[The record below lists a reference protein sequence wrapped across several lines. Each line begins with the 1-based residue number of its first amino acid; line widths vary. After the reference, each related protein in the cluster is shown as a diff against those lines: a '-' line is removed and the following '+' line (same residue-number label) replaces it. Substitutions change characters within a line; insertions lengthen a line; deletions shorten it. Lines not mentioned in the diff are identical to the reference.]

1 MNKLACGI
9 AGFALGIFTGGIVVK
24 TIYKKIVN
32 KILDEKEEIQA
43 ELDRK
48 ININN
53 EAVKRLREAH
63 DEFVEYKEK
72 VNYETLAKHYSE
84 EEEQFDD
91 EDDAPV
97 DEYGEPIE
105 EESELEMY
113 PMRRYNH
120 EGEEMEEITVNST
133 APYIIPPEEFE
144 AYDDYES
151 DSYTWYPDGWV
162 TDSQGLPVDAN
173 VVKSLLGV
181 EFPLWFGKYAPDEV
195 WIRNDVRRMDFSVVR
210 DAEDFED
217 IATPRQRK
225 LAGI

>member
-1 MNKLACGI
+1 MNRLACGI
-9 AGFALGIFTGGIVVK
+9 AGFALGMFTGGIIVN

-72 VNYETLAKHYSE
+72 VDYEALAKNYYE

-97 DEYGEPIE
+97 DEYGEAIE

-113 PMRRYNH
+113 PIRRYNP

-133 APYIIPPEEFE
+133 KPYPIPPEEFE
-144 AYDDYES
+144 VYDEYES

-162 TDSQGLPVDAN
+162 TDNQGLPVDPN
-173 VVKSLLGV
+173 VVKELLGV

-195 WIRNDVRRMDFSVVR
+195 WIRNDERMMDFSVVR
-210 DAEDFED
+210 DADDFED

>member
-9 AGFALGIFTGGIVVK
+9 AGFALGIFTGGIIVN

-32 KILDEKEEIQA
+32 RILDEKEEIQA

-72 VNYETLAKHYSE
+72 VNYEILAKQYYE

-97 DEYGEPIE
+97 DEYGEVIE

-113 PMRRYNH
+113 PIRRYNH

-133 APYIIPPEEFE
+133 KPYIIPPEEFE
-144 AYDDYES
+144 VYDDYES

-162 TDSQGLPVDAN
+162 TDSLGLPVDPN
-173 VVKSLLGV
+173 VVKDLLGV

-195 WIRNDVRRMDFSVVR
+195 WIRNDERRMDFSVVR